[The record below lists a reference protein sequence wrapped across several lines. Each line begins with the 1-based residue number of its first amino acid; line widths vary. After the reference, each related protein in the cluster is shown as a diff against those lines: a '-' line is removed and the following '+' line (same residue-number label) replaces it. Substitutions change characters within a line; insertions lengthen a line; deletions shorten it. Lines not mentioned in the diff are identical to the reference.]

1 MIKVGI
7 FWVIEGRIWYKLQ
20 EKEKIKEGK
29 VDSDLSHYQEWYKG
43 ILKLK
48 YKNED
53 FASFPR
59 GRVIYDSR
67 TSEHI
72 IYAEKICLKE
82 HLNGGNECRY
92 NDYIAGDTHRVGNDL
107 AERGYYCV

>member
-67 TSEHI
+67 TGEHI
-72 IYAEKICLKE
+72 IYADKCISDYEIRKIAKYFEVEKYRVKRDLHYRCDSCLT
-82 HLNGGNECRY
+82 
-92 NDYIAGDTHRVGNDL
+92 DF
-107 AERGYYCV
+107 

>member
-20 EKEKIKEGK
+20 EKEKSNREKT
-29 VDSDLSHYQEWYKG
+29 DSDLSHYQEWYRG
-43 ILKLK
+43 ILKTK
-48 YKNED
+48 YKNKD

-72 IYAEKICLKE
+72 IYADKCILDYEIRKIAKYFEAEKYRVCRDLHYRCDNCLT
-82 HLNGGNECRY
+82 
-92 NDYIAGDTHRVGNDL
+92 DF
-107 AERGYYCV
+107 